1 MRKGSMP
8 PRSRFVY
15 PLSNIQE
22 NVMDDKCV
30 VSVETT
36 PVDLP
41 QDSKSRNC
49 EISKYYSEK
58 CAQNEES
65 TQIEN
70 VVAIYTE
77 ISDDDD
83 ASERTSSL
91 DVENQLS
98 LATDITESSID
109 CGKKFA
115 SVLHERTRKLCS
127 EMTSLREKLDKEVA
141 LWRKEREEFQ
151 FLRERS
157 DAIAFEEATAAA
169 RAAAAAY
176 AVESPLSSDL
186 SNIVD
191 ITSEQSVREL
201 TILEYEKNL
210 AKYQNSYSL
219 EQAEQRYN
227 SYKRAL
233 VDAYK
238 QRLLEVERLCDK
250 ELENIRQNAN
260 CLQPFKEI
268 ALQWSIGK
276 NDRGDSQRLCND
288 QSDTER
294 SKIVEEIFSNDRRVY
309 GKIDNEVNMVPEILS
324 ARFHEEETI

>member
-1 MRKGSMP
+1 
-8 PRSRFVY
+8 
-15 PLSNIQE
+15 
-22 NVMDDKCV
+22 MDDKRV
-30 VSVETT
+30 VSTETT

-41 QDSKSRNC
+41 QDSESQNC

-58 CAQNEES
+58 CAQNEKN

-70 VVAIYTE
+70 VAAIYTE
-77 ISDDDD
+77 MSDDDD

-98 LATDITESSID
+98 VATDIESSID
-109 CGKKFA
+109 CGKKIA
-115 SVLHERTRKLCS
+115 SVLHERAQKLCS
-127 EMTSLREKLDKEVA
+127 EMTSLREKLNKEVA
-141 LWRKEREEFQ
+141 LWKKEREEFQ

-176 AVESPLSSDL
+176 AVESPLS

-233 VDAYK
+233 IDAYK
-238 QRLLEVERLCDK
+238 QRLLEVERLCDE
-250 ELENIRQNAN
+250 ELENIRQNAS

-268 ALQWSIGK
+268 ALQWSIDK
-276 NDRGDSQRLCND
+276 NDRGDSQRVYNN
-288 QSDTER
+288 QSDIEQ
-294 SKIVEEIFSNDRRVY
+294 SKIVEAIFSNDRRVY
-309 GKIDNEVNMVPEILS
+309 GKVDNEVNMVPEILC
-324 ARFHEEETI
+324 ARFHQEETI